1 MARIYPQWIPESERK
16 ENPERQAEY
25 FVYDQLSKLGD
36 NWLVLYGS
44 AIKWAHRYGVSDR
57 EADFIIAHPDL
68 GVLMLEVK
76 GGSITRDGNVWY
88 TTRLRE
94 LRKPAD
100 RRVRKPIKNPYTQ
113 ATDAA
118 KAYERKLDDYVRAQ
132 HLPTR
137 TFDIATAV
145 CFPDIEV
152 PEGFYLGG
160 DALPEI
166 TLDRGDVA
174 DIGPLRDRIY
184 QVMKLYQGQKGD
196 PPGKEGLELLKT
208 VFAHGWHIN
217 SFMTYQLQTAEE
229 RRKELTEEQF
239 NLLYSLQGNPK
250 MLIPGCAGSGKTMI
264 AAEKARRLAEEV
276 QRVLLTCYNENLADN
291 LREGDFVRPSM
302 LVTNFHGLCYQLA
315 SSSKEVDL
323 PSRWPGEPGTEEEKR
338 FYNVTMP
345 EALELAAVDLNMTF
359 DAIIV
364 DEGQDFKTSWLET
377 LYRLLTDPEQGVFYI
392 FYDDNQRI
400 YHRESIPFNWP
411 SYRLSKNMR
420 NSNPI
425 FEQVKCY
432 YHRPEAIFPSGIS
445 GPEPWFVSLK
455 DYADEYEA
463 VQSVLEQLTEQGILL
478 PQVAILTPRAQKN
491 SIWGQKPDKP
501 GKFAPVWQ
509 LKTVANQVACC
520 TIYSF
525 KGLERPVIILTEL
538 EHVYPKT
545 AEELL
550 YVAMSRA
557 RDYLI
562 VIGRLPC

>member
-16 ENPERQAEY
+16 ENPGRRAEY

-36 NWLVLYGS
+36 NWLILYGS

-57 EADFIIAHPDL
+57 EADFIIAHPKL

-76 GGSITRDGNVWY
+76 GGSITRDRSVWY
-88 TTRLRE
+88 TTPLSE
-94 LRKPAD
+94 LRKPKD
-100 RRVRKPIKNPYTQ
+100 RRVREPIKNPYTQ
-113 ATDAA
+113 ATNAA
-118 KAYERKLDDYVRAQ
+118 KAYERKLDDYIRAQ

-145 CFPDIEV
+145 CFPDIKV
-152 PEGFYLGG
+152 LKDFYLGG

-166 TLDRGDVA
+166 TLDREDVA
-174 DIGPLRDRIY
+174 DMGPLRDRIY
-184 QVMKLYQGQKGD
+184 RVMKLYEGQKGD
-196 PPGKEGLELLKT
+196 PPGKEGLELLET
-208 VFAHGWHIN
+208 VFAHRWHIN

-264 AAEKARRLAEEV
+264 AAEKARRLAEEG

-291 LREGDFVRPSM
+291 LRQGDFVRPSM
-302 LVTNFHGLCYQLA
+302 LVTNFHGLCYKLA
-315 SSSKEVDL
+315 SYSKEVAL
-323 PSRWPGEPGTEEEKR
+323 PSRWPGEPGTEEEKH

-345 EALELAAVDLNMTF
+345 EALELAAMDLSMTF

-377 LYRLLTDPEQGVFYI
+377 LRWLLTDPEQGVFYI

-400 YHRESIPFNWP
+400 YHRDNIPFNWP

-420 NSNPI
+420 NTNPI

-445 GPEPWFVSLK
+445 GPEPWFVSLE
-455 DYADEYEA
+455 DYTDEYEA
-463 VQSVLEQLTEQGILL
+463 VQSVLDQLTEQGILL

-501 GKFAPVWQ
+501 RRCAPVWK

-520 TIYSF
+520 TIHSF

-557 RDYLI
+557 RDHLI
-562 VIGRLPC
+562 VIGQLPC